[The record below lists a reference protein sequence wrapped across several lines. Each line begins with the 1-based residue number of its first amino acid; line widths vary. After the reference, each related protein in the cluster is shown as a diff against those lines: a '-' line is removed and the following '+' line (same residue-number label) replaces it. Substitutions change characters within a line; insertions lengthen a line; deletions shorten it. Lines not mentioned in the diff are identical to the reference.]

1 MTSCWTTNF
10 KIPQMGVNIRHVACG
25 MKTRT
30 RATLAV
36 CPSRYLPKQ
45 CDSDELTS
53 AGTPARCQACIMR
66 LARVVT
72 VCRVRSCSLSANYG
86 RTTCL
91 RINVH
96 YAWPICNEFVI
107 KDCDYFAISLLYAT
121 LFCKATSH
129 LERGPS
135 LTKANRRTKQMARRC
150 TPGDTLRRPPSELR
164 LGCPPRFRW
173 RYSPC

>member
-1 MTSCWTTNF
+1 
-10 KIPQMGVNIRHVACG
+10 MGVNIRHVACG

-66 LARVVT
+66 FARVVI

-96 YAWPICNEFVI
+96 YGWPICNGFVI
-107 KDCDYFAISLLYAT
+107 EDCDYFAISLLYAA
-121 LFCKATSH
+121 LFCKATSRF
-129 LERGPS
+129 ERGPS
-135 LTKANRRTKQMARRC
+135 LTKEDRSTTQMARRC
-150 TPGDTLRRPPSELR
+150 TQGGS
-164 LGCPPRFRW
+164 W
-173 RYSPC
+173 AYS